1 MAKGFEK
8 TNLQQSKNVIIRNKL
23 LNKNILV
30 NRVKKSIER
39 TSRDDRNV
47 LAEQSA
53 CNYLE
58 K

>member
-8 TNLQQSKNVIIRNKL
+8 TNLQQSKNAIIRIKL
-23 LNKNILV
+23 LNKNISV

-39 TSRDDRNV
+39 TSRDDRSV
-47 LAEQSA
+47 LAEKSA